1 MENFMNAEKLYIDDK
16 FISDQLKFVPKY
28 FRDQISK
35 DEIKSDLALAICA
48 CAKYFD
54 PKKGKNISPY
64 VRLSFMRNL
73 QKTVRDKQFYLD
85 SEAPLEAA
93 NNLTYEDKPTENIE
107 LITYLSLLPNDLLGE
122 LTEFALG
129 KKNKEEI
136 VSNPSFKKLNI
147 NRIIEKLDQLV

>member
-1 MENFMNAEKLYIDDK
+1 MNAEKLYTDNK
-16 FISDQLKFVPKY
+16 FISDQLKSVPKY

-48 CAKYFD
+48 CVKQFD

-64 VRLSFMRNL
+64 IRLSFMRNL

-93 NNLTYEDKPTENIE
+93 NSLTYEDKPRENIE
-107 LITYLSLLPNDLLGE
+107 LITYLSSLPNDLLGE